1 MRWYGPCDFVT
12 SLDRGKRM
20 SEIFVP
26 GEFYGVGDP
35 TRPPRAMIAPPKYIQ
50 GAGVLDHTAHY
61 LGLLGYERYGIL
73 ASRRGHGAEAGRV
86 ADGLTR
92 AGGQA
97 VAAVFDGEC
106 SLPEIE
112 QHSAALSDAEVD
124 CVIAVGGGKCVD
136 AGKCVAERVG
146 VPVVIV
152 PTLASNDA
160 PCSALSVVYTPEGVM
175 NGAEFFPNNPV
186 LVVVDTAVVASAS
199 ARYLVAGMG
208 DAMATW
214 YEARVCAAN
223 PEGRNVLGTRPTMA
237 ACALGQLCASTLFEQ
252 GVQACA
258 DVHTGQVTQALDD
271 VVEANTLLSGVG
283 FESGGLAGAHGYAQG
298 YTNVGHV
305 EENFLHGE
313 MVAMGVTAQLM
324 MEKDPDEARRV
335 ATFFAQVGLPITLE
349 QIGMHSDARADIEA
363 VVEGAGSFAP
373 FANLPFEVTP
383 DKIRSGML
391 EGDALGRTVVAS
403 VGDAAYRRLQD

>member
-1 MRWYGPCDFVT
+1 
-12 SLDRGKRM
+12 M

-35 TRPPRAMIAPPKYIQ
+35 KRPPRAMIAPPKYIQ

-61 LGLLGYERYGIL
+61 LGLLGFKRYGIL
-73 ASRRGHGAEAGRV
+73 ASKRGHGAEAGRV
-86 ADGLTR
+86 ADGISK
-92 AGGQA
+92 AGGEA

-112 QHSAALSDAEVD
+112 QHSAALIDAGVD

-175 NGAEFFPNNPV
+175 SGAEFFPNNPV

-237 ACALGQLCASTLFEQ
+237 ACAMGELCANTLFQ
-252 GVQACA
+252 HGVQASA
-258 DVHTGQVTQALDD
+258 DVQAGHITQALDD

-305 EENFLHGE
+305 EENYLHGE

-324 MEKDPDEARRV
+324 MEGDTAEAQRV
-335 ATFFAQVGLPITLE
+335 ATFFAHVGLPITLE
-349 QIGMHSDARADIEA
+349 QIGLSADAHEEIEA
-363 VVEGAGSFAP
+363 VVAGASSFAP
-373 FANLPFEVTP
+373 FANLPFEVTL

-391 EGDALGRTVVAS
+391 DADELGRAVAAS
-403 VGDAAYRRLQD
+403 VGAAAYRKLQD